1 MYVCGIFLHEN
12 SFFCFEWA
20 YVTCTNIFFKACTLW
35 MQKKTFE
42 IDFYHREQA
51 TISIHNLGVTK
62 KSFKITS
69 FLSIQFAKV
78 ILSRFIQSNFIF
90 GQKIL
95 NVGWLLK
102 FWGWTAISNMR
113 NSTVKTDNPDVHT
126 RQHTH

>member
-1 MYVCGIFLHEN
+1 MKTH
-12 SFFCFEWA
+12 FFVLNEPTLLA
-20 YVTCTNIFFKACTLW
+20 LTFFSRPALYEC
-35 MQKKTFE
+35 KKTFE
-42 IDFYHREQA
+42 IDFYHRERA

-78 ILSRFIQSNFIF
+78 ILSRVIQSNFIF

-113 NSTVKTDNPDVHT
+113 NSNVKTDNPDVHT